1 MQPEHSAQTAARRQ
15 HRPRLRG
22 SHGMGIGQLF
32 FVIFG
37 FLITSALIFLFGIWV
52 GRDYT
57 ERRLAQEERIVRVP
71 VPAQPTTKPDA
82 KPADVDLAFYEQL
95 KEKAVQRLQQTA
107 GAASPTAG
115 REAQRVTPTPE
126 PQRVAQKTPRVPTP
140 APQPKR
146 STASEHAD
154 EWADAGWTVQVNATT
169 NPQQATDLAQ
179 TLKSKGYDAY
189 TLQAPVRGQIWY
201 RVRVGRFSS
210 HDKAKQLEARLRST
224 EGLENA
230 YVTPQ

>member
-1 MQPEHSAQTAARRQ
+1 MSSQRRARTGDSRQFTALA
-15 HRPRLRG
+15 G
-22 SHGMGIGQLF
+22 SPGMGIGQLF
-32 FVIFG
+32 VVIFG
-37 FLITSALIFLFGIWV
+37 FLITSALIFLLGIWV

-71 VPAQPTTKPDA
+71 VPVQPTSKPDA

-95 KEKAVQRLQQTA
+95 KEKAMQRLQQTA
-107 GAASPTAG
+107 AAASPTAG
-115 REAQRVTPTPE
+115 REAQSVTATPAPT
-126 PQRVAQKTPRVPTP
+126 RVAQKTPHAPTP
-140 APQPKR
+140 EPTAKHGAA
-146 STASEHAD
+146 STHAE

-169 NPQQATDLAQ
+169 NPQQANELAQ

-189 TLQAPVRGQIWY
+189 TLQAPMRGQMWY
-201 RVRVGRFSS
+201 RVRVGRFTS
-210 HDKAKQLEARLRST
+210 HEKAKQLETRLRRA